1 MQLRAFNAS
10 PDYIFL
16 QVQDENLDFEDLE
29 VQSDKRFFAR
39 WTSATRIETEGMVSV
54 ISRQD
59 GKRLFKANY
68 PDTRAA
74 TIFIESGQTGDLDLE
89 HVQLVRDP
97 REKTLSIKPLSDSV
111 QRTTRLDP
119 VKALLLSSALRIAAN
134 HHRLIPERVR

>member
-1 MQLRAFNAS
+1 MQLKKFNAES
-10 PDYIFL
+10 DCILL
-16 QVQDENLDFEDLE
+16 QVQDENLEFEDLE
-29 VQSDKRFFAR
+29 VRSGGRFFASR
-39 WTSATRIETEGMVSV
+39 VSATQIEADGMVHV
-54 ISRQD
+54 VSRQD

-74 TIFIESGQTGDLDLE
+74 AIFIESGQTGELDLE

-119 VKALLLSSALRIAAN
+119 VKALFLSSALRIAAN